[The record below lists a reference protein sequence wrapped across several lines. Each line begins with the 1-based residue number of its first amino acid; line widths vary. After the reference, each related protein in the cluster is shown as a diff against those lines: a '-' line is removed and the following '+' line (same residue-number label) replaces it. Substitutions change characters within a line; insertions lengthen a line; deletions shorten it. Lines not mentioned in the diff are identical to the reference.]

1 MKLTK
6 PLFKTSEKKYIY
18 NFLYPYNSLSSISYI
33 ISGIILYDYN
43 LLYSINLML
52 LGISSTLWWAI
63 NNDYSHFYDKLLY
76 SLNLFLIG
84 YLNDCDISIRFLFYK
99 IFLYYYFNDSNR
111 IIITSNIISS
121 IYSFYILYSI
131 EKYYE
136 IFIFLIS
143 LLFKLNDTFNLIKIN
158 NIISG
163 TALFHIISA
172 YGMYILFI

>member
-6 PLFKTSEKKYIY
+6 SLFKTSEEKYIH

-33 ISGIILYDYN
+33 ISGILLHDYN
-43 LLYSINLML
+43 LLYSINLIL

-63 NNDYSHFYDKLLY
+63 NNEYWHFYDKLLY

-84 YLNDCDISIRFLFYK
+84 YLNDYDISIRFLFYK

-136 IFIFLIS
+136 IFIFLLS